1 MGPMGPM
8 GLMGPIG
15 PQGPK
20 GDTGAAGATGAQGPA
35 GAKGDPGAQG
45 NPGPTGPA
53 GPAGTLYGEQAA
65 AFAGFS
71 TTTTTGN
78 AGGREAMNAL
88 CGGDFGA
95 TAHLCHYAEYELAAS
110 SAAPPA
116 NGAWIDSSCIEQDAG
131 GTVESGRLGCGDPVA
146 SSDSGR
152 EVMSSSGG
160 NCANWTTTAGLS
172 NGAVIIEPASTQYAA
187 CNVARAVACCTTPYR
202 ERFRGFTSATRTGA
216 SGGRAAMHRACASEF
231 SGSHLCHLAE
241 YWRANPTTT
250 PPAGGAWLDYSSFN
264 DITEDMGAM
273 PRSGRS
279 TYPSSACTAWTN
291 ASAVDNA
298 LTITPGGDQSQ
309 ACSVARPLACCGG

>member
-20 GDTGAAGATGAQGPA
+20 GDTGAQGPAGAAGAQGPA
-35 GAKGDPGAQG
+35 GPTGD
-45 NPGPTGPA
+45 PGPTGPA
-53 GPAGTLYGEQAA
+53 GPAGTLFGEQAA

-71 TTTTTGN
+71 TSTTTGN

-88 CGGDFGA
+88 CVADFGA
-95 TAHLCHYAEYELAAS
+95 TAHLCHYAEYQLAAS
-110 SAAPPA
+110 GASVPA
-116 NGAWIDSSCIEQDAG
+116 SGAWIDASCIEQDAG

-152 EVMSSSGG
+152 EVYSSSGG
-160 NCANWTTTAGLS
+160 NCSNWTTTAGLS

-187 CNVARAVACCTTPYR
+187 CNVARAIACCNTPYR
-202 ERFRGFTSATRTGA
+202 ERFRGFTSATHTGA
-216 SGGRAAMHRACASEF
+216 MGGRAAMHRACAQEF
-231 SGSHLCHLAE
+231 AGSHLCHLAE

-250 PPAGGAWLDYSSFN
+250 PPAGGAWLDHSSFN

-291 ASAVDNA
+291 ASAVDLA
-298 LTITPGGDQSQ
+298 LTITPAGDQSQ

>member
-20 GDTGAAGATGAQGPA
+20 GDPGAQGP
-35 GAKGDPGAQG
+35 KGDPGAQGSAGPQG

-53 GPAGTLYGEQAA
+53 GPAGTVFGEQAA

-88 CGGDFGA
+88 CGAEFGA
-95 TAHLCHYAEYELAAS
+95 TAHLCHYAEYQLAAS
-110 SAAPPA
+110 GANVPA
-116 NGAWIDSSCIEQDAG
+116 SGAWIDFSCVEQDAG

-152 EVMSSSGG
+152 DVLAGASS
-160 NCANWTTTAGLS
+160 NCLNWTTTQNLS
-172 NGAVIIEPASTQYAA
+172 NGAVIIEPASTTNAA
-187 CNVARAVACCTTPYR
+187 CNVARAVACCNTPFR
-202 ERFRGFTSATRTGA
+202 ERFRGFTNATHTGA
-216 SGGRAAMHRACASEF
+216 AGGRAAMHRACAAEF
-231 SGSHLCHLAE
+231 AGSHLCHLAE
-241 YWRANPTTT
+241 YWRANPTTS
-250 PPAGGAWLDYSSFN
+250 PPAGGAWIDHSSFN

-279 TYPSSACTAWTN
+279 AYPSSACTAWTN
-291 ASAVDNA
+291 ASSVDNA
-298 LTITPGGDQSQ
+298 LTITPTGDQSQ